1 MSRFLDERG
10 RIFGTVN
17 VVDLL
22 VLLVIVA
29 VVVFAVFRTTGDAS
43 ETFPV
48 EVTYTVQEVRQAT
61 VDALL
66 EAVEAQALVRDD
78 GGTELGTVVTVTP
91 HPTLKESLTADGRL
105 ESFESPVF
113 SDVDIVLSG
122 HATESRST
130 VYVGGVP
137 MRVGKKVTLVG
148 TGFEVLTVIIQVRKL
163 PAGQEADE

>member
-22 VLLVIVA
+22 VLLVIAA
-29 VVVFAVFRTTGDAS
+29 VVVFAVVRTTGDTS
-43 ETFPV
+43 KTFPV

-66 EAVEAQALVRDD
+66 KAVDAKARVRDD
-78 GGTELGTVVTVTP
+78 GGTTLGNVVGVTP
-91 HPTLKESLTADGRL
+91 RPTVKESLTAEGGL
-105 ESFESPVF
+105 VSSESPVF
-113 SDVDIVLSG
+113 SDIDIVVAG
-122 HATESRST
+122 DATESNST
-130 VYVGGVP
+130 VYVGAVP

-148 TGFEVLTVIIQVRKL
+148 TGFEVLTVIMQVNKL
-163 PAGQEADE
+163 PSTGETE